1 MIPCT
6 EFEELT
12 LDDKISLLYN
22 KGTFVM
28 AIRYYNYKINLY
40 LLGNYYL
47 EVFVNHKFSLIEK
60 IVPLDRMHSRMKF
73 YSDQIQ
79 LPCDALKPAL

>member
-1 MIPCT
+1 MITST

-12 LDDKISLLYN
+12 LTDKINLLYE

-28 AIRYYNYKINLY
+28 SIRYYNYKVNLY

-47 EVFVNHKFSLIEK
+47 EVFVNHKLSLVEK
-60 IVPLDRMHSRMKF
+60 IVPLDTMHSRMKF
-73 YSDQIQ
+73 YSDQIR
-79 LPCDALKPAL
+79 LPRI